1 MLPNRQHESSCAQF
15 ATGRIAKRVSWE
27 YALASA
33 APQSLCFPSLRELAN
48 LQSQPFKFAHAKE
61 AHSMPMDSKAIVRRL
76 YEDVWNKR
84 KLEMVSDIIS
94 PSHALHDNN
103 SSGSSVGPEAYRAQI
118 AVFLA
123 AFPDLHFT
131 VEDTVAEEDKVATSW
146 TLSGT
151 HKGEFWGVRPTNKK
165 MSLEGITIHHF
176 ANGKIIDSYISS
188 DALGLMRQLGV
199 VPAIPQPKGAVA
211 R

>member
-1 MLPNRQHESSCAQF
+1 M
-15 ATGRIAKRVSWE
+15 
-27 YALASA
+27 
-33 APQSLCFPSLRELAN
+33 AN
-48 LQSQPFKFAHAKE
+48 LQTRKFPLAEERTHL
-61 AHSMPMDSKAIVRRL
+61 MPMDSKAIVRRL

-84 KLEMVSDIIS
+84 KLEIVSDLIS

-118 AVFLA
+118 AIFLA
-123 AFPDLHFT
+123 AFPDLRFT
-131 VEDTVAEEDKVATSW
+131 VEDTVVEKDKVAASW
-146 TLSGT
+146 TISGT

-165 MSLEGITIHHF
+165 VSMDGITIHHI

-188 DALGLMRQLGV
+188 DTVGLMRQLGL
-199 VPAIPQPKGAVA
+199 VPARPERKSAA